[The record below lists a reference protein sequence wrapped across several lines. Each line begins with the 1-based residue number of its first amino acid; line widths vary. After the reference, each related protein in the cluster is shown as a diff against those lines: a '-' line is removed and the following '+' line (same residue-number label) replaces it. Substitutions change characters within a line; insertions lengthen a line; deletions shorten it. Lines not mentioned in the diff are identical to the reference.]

1 MNSETQQTGT
11 RRSYSRPA
19 LQAYGSMR
27 ELTASGSEPNREGTG
42 GGNQNRLP

>member
-11 RRSYSRPA
+11 RRPYSRPA

-27 ELTASGSEPNREGTG
+27 ELTASGSEAGNEGG
-42 GGNQNRLP
+42 GVGNQNRFA